1 MDHVEKIT
9 NEFYDNSILP
19 GTKTYRHWVVMPGL
33 FYDNSILPGTKT
45 DLFRDC
51 GEIQFYDNSILPGTK
66 TSNLPP
72 FTFNTIIIIY
82 YIFNNRNTISKII
95 IVQKL
100 ILHTIQARYLPL
112 INT

>member
-1 MDHVEKIT
+1 M
-9 NEFYDNSILP
+9 
-19 GTKTYRHWVVMPGL
+19 
-33 FYDNSILPGTKT
+33 
-45 DLFRDC
+45 
-51 GEIQFYDNSILPGTK
+51 FYDNSILPGTK

>member
-1 MDHVEKIT
+1 MQ
-9 NEFYDNSILP
+9 FYDNSILP
-19 GTKTYRHWVVMPGL
+19 GTKTK
-33 FYDNSILPGTKT
+33 LPSVITKSM
-45 DLFRDC
+45 
-51 GEIQFYDNSILPGTK
+51 FYDNSILPGTK